1 MAPSVLL
8 YTILFTLDDLPV
20 HKNQYI
26 QMYLMWISCV
36 VKTKSL
42 NENDCCILIT
52 DKFTVSHL
60 LHNTIFQKLIRQL
73 SCEFQYIVNKA
84 PKTLMEGCMWKYNTL
99 TEQVIKPF
107 AKDIVF
113 YSDIDILLNGSI
125 KQITDFMKPNSII
138 VQEENSFDL
147 TYFSEGI
154 PDDEKKE
161 IIKHFPSVKGLSA
174 GKFGIYGNSIMYN
187 LFSKI
192 QEYGIKKTDYYTL
205 EQPLFNRA
213 VFNTVIYDKNINLS
227 FNLNNKCSHLKD
239 NLNTSCP
246 NSDIILYDC
255 SGRPGDYA
263 EHMERLI
270 GTFCWFYTN

>member
-73 SCEFQYIVNKA
+73 NCEFQYIVNKA
-84 PKTLMEGCMWKYNTL
+84 PKTLMEGFMWKYNTL
-99 TEQVIKPF
+99 TEQAIKPF

-113 YSDIDILLNGSI
+113 YSDIDILLYSSL
-125 KQITDFMKPNSII
+125 KQITDYMIPNSII
-138 VQEENSFDL
+138 VHEENPFDL
-147 TYFSEGI
+147 NYFSEGI
-154 PDDEKKE
+154 PDDEKKV
-161 IIKHFPSVKGLSA
+161 IIKHFPSVRGLSA
-174 GKFGIYGNSIMYN
+174 GKFAIYGNSIMFN
-187 LFSKI
+187 LFAKI
-192 QEYGIKKTDYYTL
+192 QEYAIRKKDLYCH

-213 VFNTVIYDKNINLS
+213 VFNTVIYDKNINLL

-239 NLNTSCP
+239 NLNTNSP
-246 NSDIILYDC
+246 NSNIILYDC